1 MQTFKFDKWMVRF
14 LVEHHL
20 PLEEPEEGSLSPAEV
35 RDHTT

>member
-20 PLEEPEEGSLSPAEV
+20 PLDEPEGPPSTGEV
-35 RDHTT
+35 QDTIM